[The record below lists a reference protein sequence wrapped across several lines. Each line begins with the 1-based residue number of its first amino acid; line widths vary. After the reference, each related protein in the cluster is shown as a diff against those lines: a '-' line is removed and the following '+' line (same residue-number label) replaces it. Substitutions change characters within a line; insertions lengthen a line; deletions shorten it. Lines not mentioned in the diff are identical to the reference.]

1 MPWFEMLDLRCP
13 RVLQIKV
20 RTTLYGIDL
29 GGQRPLD
36 GEECAEVI
44 GHVEDYLR
52 SGMTVADAED
62 LRASVAEV
70 APELG
75 LLEIE
80 EIMRVVL
87 RRSCCE
93 RAPESLRVRI
103 STQIAVWRTE
113 F

>member
-1 MPWFEMLDLRCP
+1 MSSTAPD
-13 RVLQIKV
+13 
-20 RTTLYGIDL
+20 G
-29 GGQRPLD
+29 RPLD

-44 GHVEDYLR
+44 SHVEDYLR
-52 SGMTVADAED
+52 SDMTVADAAD
-62 LRASVAEV
+62 LRANVAEV

-75 LLEIE
+75 ALEIE

-93 RAPESLRVRI
+93 TAPESLRMRI
-103 STQIAVWRTE
+103 STQIAVWRTG